1 MKIRYRI
8 SGFIPVLLL
17 LISSF
22 TSSQPF
28 GQAPDERTSNYDVQ
42 HIKIEVKLDL
52 VKKMVEGKVTTSILS
67 TEDKLTS
74 FKVDAMGMNIKS
86 VKGWALAQ
94 TDNTELA
101 EQFEDIKYE
110 YDKKEITIHPIGS
123 IAKGFPYK
131 YQVEYSV
138 TDPEKGLYFIQ
149 PTPEFPNKRYEVWSQ
164 GEGEDN
170 RYWFP
175 CYDYPNDKATTE
187 VIVTVDRKY
196 ETLSNG
202 ELVDKNENPDGS
214 VTWHWSMKKPHSSYL
229 VMLAV
234 GNYDIIEGQYLDIPS
249 YSYVPAGEKDK
260 ALKSFDFTPDVIKF
274 FSEFTGYKYAW
285 GRFSQIVVQDFIYG
299 GMENTSAVV
308 LTDGSI
314 YDDRTPPDYT
324 STGLV
329 AHELAHQW
337 WGDVVTCKN
346 WNEIWLNE
354 SFATYFDALYT
365 EYKYGS
371 DEFDYQIMRNGDG
384 AVLADSTNRKSI
396 YTRDGLTVNTYS
408 KGSVVLNMLRNQLGV
423 EKFRKA
429 LNLYITKNE
438 FQNVTTQNL
447 IDGVNSAMANPDFDQ
462 MPPDYYWFFKEW
474 IYKAGQPEFKAGYV
488 YDEDT
493 KELALTVQQ
502 VQKMDSTSVFRTNVP
517 VEITTAGAT
526 QVVNLNTSDEPKTFK
541 FKLAS
546 KPLCVIFNKGNAV
559 LSKVHFAKPK
569 KDWLFQLKNSP
580 AAVDRITA
588 IRGLKDFLNDEEVL
602 NKIYNAMANDKFW
615 GVRNEAA
622 SILRFS
628 KLKNA
633 EPYLIKD
640 YSSEKDSRIRRT
652 ILGSLGAMK
661 INCPSCINSQQ
672 VSDWIVLQL
681 NRELSYYAVSDGVN
695 SLTKILSGD
704 KLYDAVA
711 PFINMNSQ
719 ADVIRRYVL
728 DAMEKSGDKRALEVF
743 LQYAETGSSSR
754 VRNNALGGLVN
765 FIKEPRDPRVMQLIN
780 RKLSDHNRGTQNTS
794 LSLIE
799 KAKDPSSKP
808 FLQAAY
814 DKTTDDEFKKRIKNV
829 MDKFD

>member
-1 MKIRYRI
+1 
-8 SGFIPVLLL
+8 
-17 LISSF
+17 
-22 TSSQPF
+22 
-28 GQAPDERTSNYDVQ
+28 
-42 HIKIEVKLDL
+42 
-52 VKKMVEGKVTTSILS
+52 
-67 TEDKLTS
+67 
-74 FKVDAMGMNIKS
+74 MGMNIIS
-86 VKGWALAQ
+86 VKGLALAQ
-94 TDNTELA
+94 TDNPDLA

-123 IAKGFPYK
+123 IAKDFPYK

-187 VIVTVDRKY
+187 VIITVDKKY

-202 ELVDKNENPDGS
+202 ELLDKSQNSDGTD
-214 VTWHWSMKKPHSSYL
+214 TWHWSLNKPHSSYL

-234 GNYDIIEGQYLDIPS
+234 GNYDVIEGQYLDIPS
-249 YSYVPAGEKDK
+249 YSYVPAGQKDI
-260 ALKSFDFTPDVIKF
+260 ATKSFDFTPDVIKF

-308 LTDGSI
+308 LTDASI
-314 YDDRTPPDYT
+314 YDERTPPDFT

-365 EYKYGS
+365 EYKFGK
-371 DEFDYQIMRNGDG
+371 DEFDYQVMRNGDG
-384 AVLADSTNRKSI
+384 AIRADSTESRKPI
-396 YTRDGLTVNTYS
+396 YTRDGLGVNTYS

-423 EKFRKA
+423 EKFKKA

-447 IDGVNSAMANPDFDQ
+447 IDGVNSAMANPNFDQ

-502 VQKMDSTSVFRTNVP
+502 VQKMDSTSIFRTNVP
-517 VEITTAGAT
+517 VEITTAAGSQIVA
-526 QVVNLNTSDEPKTFK
+526 LNTSDESKTFK

-559 LSKVHFAKPK
+559 LSKVHFSKPK
-569 KDWLFQLKNSP
+569 EDWLYQLNNSTD
-580 AAVDRITA
+580 AVDRITA
-588 IRGLKDFLNDEEVL
+588 IKGLKDFLNDEGIVKSL
-602 NKIYNAMANDKFW
+602 YDVMQNDKFW

-622 SILRFS
+622 SILRYS
-628 KLKNA
+628 RLKNA
-633 EPYLIKD
+633 EPYLVKD
-640 YSSEKDSRIRRT
+640 YSSEKDSRVRRT

-661 INCPSCINSQQ
+661 VNCPSCINAQK
-672 VSDWIVLQL
+672 VSDWIVSQL
-681 NRELSYYAVSDGVN
+681 NHELSYYAVSDGITA
-695 SLTKILSGD
+695 LTKILSKD

-711 PFINMNSQ
+711 PFIKMNSQ
-719 ADVIRRYVL
+719 GDIIRRYVI
-728 DAMEKSGDKRALEVF
+728 DAMEKSEDKRALEVF
-743 LQYAETGSSSR
+743 LQYANNGSSSR
-754 VRNNALGGLVN
+754 VRNKALNGLVN
-765 FIKEPRDPRVMQLIN
+765 FIKEPGSMGRDRRIMPLIN
-780 RKLSDHNRGTQNTS
+780 GKLSSNNRGTQNS
-794 LSLIE
+794 ALNLIE
-799 KAKDPSSKP
+799 KAKDISSKP
-808 FLQAAY
+808 YLQAAY
-814 DKTTDDEFKKRIKNV
+814 NKTTDEAFKIRIKEV
-829 MDKFD
+829 MDKMY